1 MALNLGILLAI
12 TAMLSWGVADFL
24 AKKAIDQIGYK
35 TSIVLNQ
42 LVAFVPV
49 TVCAILF
56 FKMPNI
62 TGELVAITF
71 FAGITGVIGYIFL
84 YRGFQKGNVS
94 VVAPITASW
103 SVITVLLAFFL
114 FGETL
119 TSIQIV
125 GIIAVFIGIFFASTN
140 LAEIKK
146 SFEQGRS
153 AGTLDGV
160 VAMIAWGISY
170 ALIKPITTQVGPIMA
185 LVFLKILGVA
195 TLVSWT
201 AATKIKIFL
210 PAKAVFLFIA
220 FAGLLD
226 FFGFLTFNFSLGTQF
241 VSIASSIVA
250 TAPAVTVALAYVFL
264 KERIVTNQKFGI
276 MAILV
281 GLVIIAIA

>member
-1 MALNLGILLAI
+1 
-12 TAMLSWGVADFL
+12 
-24 AKKAIDQIGYK
+24 
-35 TSIVLNQ
+35 
-42 LVAFVPV
+42 
-49 TVCAILF
+49 
-56 FKMPNI
+56 MPTL
-62 TGELVAITF
+62 TGELVAITIL
-71 FAGITGVIGYIFL
+71 AGITGVIGYIFL

-114 FGETL
+114 FGEKLTL
-119 TSIQIV
+119 TQIV
-125 GIIAVFIGIFFASTN
+125 GIVAVLAGVFFTSTN

-146 SFEQGRS
+146 SLKQGRT
-153 AGTLDGV
+153 AGALDGI

-201 AATKIKIFL
+201 AATKIKFSL
-210 PAKAVFLFIA
+210 PAKGVFFLIAV
-220 FAGLLD
+220 AGLLD

-250 TAPAVTVALAYVFL
+250 TASAVTITLAYVFL
-264 KERIVTNQKFGI
+264 KERIVTNQKLGI
-276 MAILV
+276 LAILI
-281 GLVIIAIA
+281 GLVLIAIA